1 MSEIKKRWLIEGVAG
16 TGKSSLIAQLKA
28 QLKSASRK
36 GKVFDEGQTFGELL
50 EELKT
55 HPSPEAHFWR
65 MEQVMQAL
73 AGSLNLDYLI
83 LERFHPSYYVQF
95 PLAEHFS
102 RFDRQLAAWGFEFVL
117 LDLPDQAFAERSL
130 YCPEREAEGWSAGN
144 IAWYGSEQKAIEA
157 FQNSQARR
165 REYANLSK
173 MKVRILDTSAQNWLI
188 YAKDLLDA

>member
-102 RFDRQLAAWGFEFVL
+102 RFDRQLAAWGLNSFFWIYPIRPLQNAASIVL
-117 LDLPDQAFAERSL
+117 NEKQKGGALAILPGMAL
-130 YCPEREAEGWSAGN
+130 N
-144 IAWYGSEQKAIEA
+144 
-157 FQNSQARR
+157 RR
-165 REYANLSK
+165 
-173 MKVRILDTSAQNWLI
+173 Q
-188 YAKDLLDA
+188 